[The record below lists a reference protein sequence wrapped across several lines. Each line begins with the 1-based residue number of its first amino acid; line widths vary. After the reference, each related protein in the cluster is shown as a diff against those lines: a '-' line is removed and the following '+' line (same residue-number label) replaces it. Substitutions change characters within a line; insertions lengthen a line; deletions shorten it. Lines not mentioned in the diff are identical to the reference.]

1 MEPSAT
7 SSAETIDAQ
16 LKMSTVTAQ
25 NKTVGRGKMIWYF
38 TLLAAASLIWS
49 AQGTAVKFLDR
60 TMGPIAITF
69 LPFYITTI
77 LLVPLLIRKRR
88 ATAGAVRP
96 TWSDWGKFAL
106 AGVLGQVLAQL
117 GMTWG
122 ISRSL
127 ASNGAVLNLMIP
139 VITAI
144 LASFMLHEKL
154 SALRIASLALGLVGV
169 MLMSVQDLRHV
180 SFLEMKYLVGN
191 GLILVGCFGSS
202 FYNTY
207 CKGLM
212 KRFQEIE
219 ILIFSYITASLA
231 SIPLLIWVEP
241 FHWSV
246 FGTFDWKSWLAFAF
260 LAILMYGASML
271 FFFAALEHLD
281 VTVASVSLYL
291 VPIFG
296 VILASVLLAERL
308 STLAMVGSGI
318 VLVATILIMKYDTSY

>member
-1 MEPSAT
+1 MASAADT
-7 SSAETIDAQ
+7 QKQT
-16 LKMSTVTAQ
+16 
-25 NKTVGRGKMIWYF
+25 NKGRMLGYF
-38 TLLAAASLIWS
+38 TLLAMASLIWS

-60 TMGPIAITF
+60 HMGPIAITF
-69 LPFYITTI
+69 LPFYITT
-77 LLVPLLIRKRR
+77 LLFVPLLICKRR
-88 ATAGAVRP
+88 ANPEAAQP

-139 VITAI
+139 VITAV
-144 LASFMLHEKL
+144 LASFMLREKL
-154 SALRIASLALGLVGV
+154 TRLRIFSLAVGLVGV
-169 MLMSVQDLRHV
+169 LLMSVQDLRES
-180 SFLEMKYLVGN
+180 SFLDMKYIVGN
-191 GLILVGCFGSS
+191 SLILVGCFGLS

-212 KRFQEIE
+212 RRFQEIE
-219 ILIFSYITASLA
+219 ILIFSYITASIA
-231 SIPLLIWVEP
+231 SVPLLIWVEP

-246 FGTFDWKSWLAFAF
+246 FASLDWKSWAAFAF

-296 VILASVLLAERL
+296 VLLAAVLLGERL
-308 STLAMVGSGI
+308 GTLAMAGSGI
-318 VLVATILIMKYDTSY
+318 VLVATVLIMKYDTSY

>member
-1 MEPSAT
+1 MAT
-7 SSAETIDAQ
+7 ATE
-16 LKMSTVTAQ
+16 L
-25 NKTVGRGKMIWYF
+25 NKTVGKGRMLWYF

-60 TMGPIAITF
+60 NMGPIAITF
-69 LPFYITTI
+69 LPFYITTV
-77 LLVPLLIRKRR
+77 LFVPLLIRKRR
-88 ATAGAVRP
+88 ANPGAVRP
-96 TWSDWGKFAL
+96 TWSDWGHFAL

-139 VITAI
+139 VITAV

-154 SALRIASLALGLVGV
+154 SLLRIASLGIGLVGV
-169 MLMSVQDLRHV
+169 MLMSVEDLRHV

-191 GLILVGCFGSS
+191 SLILVGCFGSS

-231 SIPLLIWVEP
+231 SIPLLVWAEP

-246 FGTFDWKSWLAFAF
+246 FHTFDWKSWAAFAF

-296 VILASVLLAERL
+296 VLMAAIILGERL
-308 STLAMVGSGI
+308 SALAMVGSGI
-318 VLVATILIMKYDTSY
+318 VLVATVLIMKYDTSY